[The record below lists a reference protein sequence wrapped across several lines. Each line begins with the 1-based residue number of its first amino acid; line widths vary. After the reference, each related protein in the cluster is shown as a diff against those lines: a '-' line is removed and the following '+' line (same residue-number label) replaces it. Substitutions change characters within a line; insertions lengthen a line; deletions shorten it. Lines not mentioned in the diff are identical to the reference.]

1 VCGSKDISAEGA
13 ESRTSGFCFEFLF
26 LDVVAVLRAREADTE
41 MRLLEGKKPLSPDL
55 GGTHSTQAAIG
66 S

>member
-13 ESRTSGFCFEFLF
+13 ESRSSGFCFGFLF
-26 LDVVAVLRAREADTE
+26 LDVVAVLRARKADAE
-41 MRLLEGKKPLSPDL
+41 IRLLEGKKPLSPDL
-55 GGTHSTQAAIG
+55 ARTHLTQAAIG